1 MTFLFVTIYSISEL
15 SLFSA
20 IMAIY
25 NDFPL
30 FSLENKGNKEMS
42 VKERVLLLLEENKN
56 TPLSGEEIAEQLQCT
71 RAAVWKAVK
80 TLQGEGYKIEGVNNK
95 GYTLKTSPDV
105 LSKAFIEEKVRDAGF
120 DIEIIT
126 KPSVDSTNTQLKAM
140 ASAGKANDCVM
151 IAEEQTAGKGRRGRS
166 FYSPSNTG
174 IYISFLLHP
183 HVPVYE
189 ASTLTTLS
197 ATAEAIAIENVLK
210 YFNCSSSAAISE
222 NKSDDANTDS
232 ELSTCQSVQIKWV
245 NDIYMRGKKVS
256 GILTEASTS
265 IEDGTLEFAVPGI
278 GINLYEPEGG
288 FPEEIKNVAGAVFAD
303 NIQRENLR
311 NMIASE
317 LIINF
322 LKFYYDVKNK
332 TDIKISSVPQGT
344 ISRSYIEEYKKR
356 SIVIGKEV
364 TILTPDHEQIEGP
377 HSKATVVDINDDC
390 HLLLRY
396 EDGTEE
402 FMSSGEISV
411 RM

>member
-1 MTFLFVTIYSISEL
+1 
-15 SLFSA
+15 
-20 IMAIY
+20 
-25 NDFPL
+25 
-30 FSLENKGNKEMS
+30 MS

-56 TPLSGEEIAEQLQCT
+56 TPLSGEEIAAQLQCT

-80 TLQGEGYKIEGVNNK
+80 TLQTEGYKIEGVNNK
-95 GYTLKTSPDV
+95 GYTLTTSPDV
-105 LSKAFIEEKVRDAGF
+105 LSKAFIEEKVHDAGF

-126 KPSVDSTNTQLKAM
+126 KASVDSTNTQLKAM
-140 ASAGKANDCVM
+140 ASAGKTNDCVM

-183 HVPVYE
+183 NVPVYE

-197 ATAEAIAIENVLK
+197 ATAEAIAIETVLK
-210 YFNCSSSAAISE
+210 YFSDSDMDSSSSGLE
-222 NKSDDANTDS
+222 NKPDSVKVNADSD
-232 ELSTCQSVQIKWV
+232 LLPSVQIKWV

-265 IEDGTLEFAVPGI
+265 IEDGSLEYAVPGI

-322 LKFYYDVKNK
+322 LKFYYDINN
-332 TDIKISSVPQGT
+332 TNSSSSTEKLSDKETVHKAPQGT
-344 ISRSYIEEYKKR
+344 ISRSYIHDYKKR
-356 SIVIGKEV
+356 SLVIGQNV
-364 TILTPDHEQIEGP
+364 TILTPDHEQIDGP
-377 HSKATVVDINDDC
+377 HSTATVIDINDDC

-402 FMSSGEISV
+402 YMSSGEISV

>member
-1 MTFLFVTIYSISEL
+1 
-15 SLFSA
+15 
-20 IMAIY
+20 
-25 NDFPL
+25 
-30 FSLENKGNKEMS
+30 MS

-56 TPLSGEEIAEQLQCT
+56 APLSGEEIAEQLQCT
-71 RAAVWKAVK
+71 RAAIWKAVK

-105 LSKAFIEEKVRDAGF
+105 LSKAFIEDKVREAGF

-126 KPSVDSTNTQLKAM
+126 KSSVDSTNTQLKAM
-140 ASAGKANDCVM
+140 ASAGKTNDCVM

-210 YFNCSSSAAISE
+210 YFNCNSSVADSA
-222 NKSDDANTDS
+222 NKSDAANTDS
-232 ELSTCQSVQIKWV
+232 EQSACQSVQIKWV

-288 FPEEIKNVAGAVFAD
+288 FPEEIKNVAGAVFTD

-322 LKFYYDVKNK
+322 LKFYYDAKNK
-332 TDIKISSVPQGT
+332 TDIKISSISDIENGNPANNSGAASSTNATQLTPPQGT
-344 ISRSYIEEYKKR
+344 ISRSYIDEYKKR

-364 TILTPDHEQIEGP
+364 TILTPDHEQIDGP
-377 HSKATVVDINDDC
+377 HAKAKVIDINNDC

-402 FMSSGEISV
+402 YMSSGEISV